1 MPELLVIFYN
11 LYYFTL
17 RIIEIVFLEKNVWIL
32 PWKLICHGSN
42 IEFAIIILIVVLM
55 FIWSKGPYRVIEGL
69 WPSQKLEGGACTA
82 LNF

>member
-17 RIIEIVFLEKNVWIL
+17 RIIEIDFFRKKRLDFAMEINLSWFKYR
-32 PWKLICHGSN
+32 ICHHN
-42 IEFAIIILIVVLM
+42 FDVVLM
-55 FIWSKGPYRVIEGL
+55 FIWSKGPYSVIEGL

>member
-17 RIIEIVFLEKNVWIL
+17 RIIEIDLKKNVRIL

-42 IEFAIIILIVVLM
+42 IEFAIIILML
-55 FIWSKGPYRVIEGL
+55 FLCLSGLKGLTV
-69 WPSQKLEGGACTA
+69 
-82 LNF
+82 